1 MTDGLLIALG
11 VFLMLLGL
19 AGCLL
24 PALPGP
30 PLAYAGVL
38 ALHLTARVEFSA
50 RTLAVGLVL
59 MVAVQVADTVV
70 PAVGTRR
77 WGGTRWGVWGCVLG
91 SLAGLVFSPPFG
103 FVAGSFLG
111 AVCGELLGGRTG
123 QAALKAG
130 FGAFLGFLAGAAL
143 KLAVCGLFIF
153 WAARALMGSE

>member
-30 PLAYAGVL
+30 PLAYAGLL
-38 ALHLTARVEFSA
+38 ALHLTTRAAFSA
-50 RTLAVGLVL
+50 RTLAFGLAL

-77 WGGTRWGVWGCVLG
+77 WGGTRRGVWGCVLG
-91 SLAGLVFSPPFG
+91 SLAGLAFFPPLG

-111 AVCGELLGGRTG
+111 AVCGELLGGRNG

-130 FGAFLGFLAGAAL
+130 IGSFLGFLAGTLL
-143 KLAVCGLFIF
+143 KLAVCGLFVF
-153 WAARALMGSE
+153 WAVRALMTSE

>member
-11 VFLMLLGL
+11 VLLMLLGL

-30 PLAYAGVL
+30 PLAYAGLL
-38 ALHLTARVEFSA
+38 ALHLTARVAFSA
-50 RTLAVGLVL
+50 RTLAFGLAL

-91 SLAGLVFSPPFG
+91 SLAGLVFSLR
-103 FVAGSFLG
+103 SDLS
-111 AVCGELLGGRTG
+111 R
-123 QAALKAG
+123 AL
-130 FGAFLGFLAGAAL
+130 
-143 KLAVCGLFIF
+143 F
-153 WAARALMGSE
+153 WARCAANCWAEGTDRPP